1 MVQTI
6 EYKGA
11 MKTDLKKLEISNQGG
26 LIMFRVANDKVA
38 EYISN
43 EDEINHNEL
52 LKKANITVEDLK
64 SKLSMD
70 ITIKIESGKEYKANI
85 ELDLPIEGVI
95 ENGTS
100 SQEITD
106 TKNIIFKRIKN

>member
-1 MVQTI
+1 
-6 EYKGA
+6 
-11 MKTDLKKLEISNQGG
+11 
-26 LIMFRVANDKVA
+26 
-38 EYISN
+38 
-43 EDEINHNEL
+43 
-52 LKKANITVEDLK
+52 
-64 SKLSMD
+64 MD